1 MIIGRALTIITLFL
15 EQAEMGAGLG
25 LRSLLV
31 GYTFDCV
38 AEG

>member
-1 MIIGRALTIITLFL
+1 MVVGRALTIVTLFF
-15 EQAEMGAGLG
+15 EEAEMGAGLG